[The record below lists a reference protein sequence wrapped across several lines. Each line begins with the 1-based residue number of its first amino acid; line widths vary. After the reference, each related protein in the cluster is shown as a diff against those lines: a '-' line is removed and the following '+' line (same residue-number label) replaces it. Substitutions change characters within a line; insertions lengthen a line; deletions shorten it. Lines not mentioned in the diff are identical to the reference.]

1 MHHGP
6 SYEGAGGAWHSD
18 IGAARDVGGGLHPGQ
33 RSGRRSIT
41 QWGSAS
47 WKNVYTTYNCV
58 CKKLFYGGR
67 ALCARWSV
75 YAIVRWE
82 MTTEVPVE
90 REDRRVVRP
99 SSRSSKVWLLAAVM
113 AAGFSLLAVCGA
125 QGTRSSPMS
134 NPLTTMDGNQANREV
149 TENVLRENLGDP
161 IARRITS
168 RVFMI

>member
-1 MHHGP
+1 M
-6 SYEGAGGAWHSD
+6 
-18 IGAARDVGGGLHPGQ
+18 
-33 RSGRRSIT
+33 
-41 QWGSAS
+41 
-47 WKNVYTTYNCV
+47 
-58 CKKLFYGGR
+58 
-67 ALCARWSV
+67 
-75 YAIVRWE
+75 
-82 MTTEVPVE
+82 
-90 REDRRVVRP
+90 RVVRP

-125 QGTRSSPMS
+125 QETRRSPTS